1 MLIRKKIEYLGI
13 ESPDTKAQIDV
24 EIFGLK
30 HAIKIAEE
38 MISRLEQV
46 MAIVELQKESVNAGL
61 QKESRGEDKETEKKE
76 GDGED
81 NQ

>member
-61 QKESRGEDKETEKKE
+61 QKESRGEDKKTEKKE